1 MKTENKSHGD
11 ARATAPAGTSHTSAA
26 AAAHADRPGHFRV
39 GDRWVGANEP
49 CYIIAEIGPNHNGDL
64 ATAKRLVDVA
74 AEAGADAAKFQKR
87 KLSEVY
93 QDALLADPKQG
104 EQGLQYLV
112 PLLIEFELSDDEFRE
127 LSRYCGEKGITFLCT
142 PWDRNS
148 VDFLETL
155 NVPAYKIGSPDM
167 TNLPLIDYTI
177 ATGKPVFVS
186 TGMATEA
193 EIRCTLAFLKE
204 RRANAGLFHCVSTY
218 PVSADEINLRFMN
231 TLRDWSGYP
240 VGYSGHDTGI
250 ATSLAAVGMGA
261 SILEKHITL
270 DRTMRGPD
278 HKASLEPQ
286 EFIALV
292 RAVREVEA
300 ALGGTQRWITR
311 GEILNRRSL
320 AKSLVAARDVPRGA
334 VITREDLTSKSP
346 GMGLSP
352 QRMGE
357 LIGRKAPRDF
367 KRDEMFMDADL
378 ADPEAP
384 QAARPI
390 DIGMRWGIIARF
402 MDVDPLVEEFGD
414 KGMELIEFHV
424 SDRDLDQGMAGFR
437 KKTYD
442 YDLVIHA
449 PEYCHDELI
458 DLCSS
463 REEQRAMSVAR
474 IQKTV
479 DLARELTPYFTK
491 VGPRGPKIVMHVGG
505 MSPTPGRY
513 DLDRAI
519 ETLLRS
525 LSELDTN
532 RVDLLLENLPPYPW
546 YFGGRWFGH
555 VLTDGPTT
563 ARLCEAS
570 GLGLCFDTSHA
581 SLECHRTGESLADF
595 ARTVQPYV
603 RHLHLSD
610 GAGVSGEGLQIHD
623 GHVNFVELLPIV
635 AATGATCVPE
645 IWMGH
650 HDRGAGFRLA
660 LDRLTEATW
669 AARALANAGGT
680 IAERLRH
687 LVVPTTAT
695 LAASLSAI
703 ESNHLG
709 IVFIV
714 DDTGAV
720 LGVATDGNIRRGL
733 LAGRT
738 LESPV
743 IDIINREYVYAFD
756 KATPAEVRALLSAR
770 IRVIPILDA
779 NRRLIDVASVYEA
792 DNAAAL
798 ADHSG
803 DIQ

>member
-1 MKTENKSHGD
+1 M
-11 ARATAPAGTSHTSAA
+11 TASALKMGTPPAPVSVGAA
-26 AAAHADRPGHFRV
+26 ERQGHMRV
-39 GDRWVGANEP
+39 GDRWVGPNEP

-74 AEAGADAAKFQKR
+74 VEAGADAAKFQKR
-87 KLSEVY
+87 KLNEVY
-93 QDALLADPKQG
+93 QDSLLADPKRG

-127 LSRYCGEKGITFLCT
+127 LSRYCGERGITFLCT

-148 VDFLETL
+148 VDFLESL
-155 NVPAYKIGSPDM
+155 RVPAYKIGSPDM
-167 TNLPLIDYTI
+167 TNLPLIEYAL
-177 ATGKPVFVS
+177 ATGKPLFVS

-204 RRANAGLFHCVSTY
+204 RHASAALFHCVSTY
-218 PVSADEINLRFMN
+218 PVAADEINLRFMQ
-231 TLRDWSGYP
+231 TLREWSGYP

-278 HKASLEPQ
+278 HKASLEPAD
-286 EFIALV
+286 FIELV
-292 RAVREVEA
+292 RSVREVEA

-320 AKSLVAARDVPRGA
+320 AKSLVAAREIPKGT
-334 VITREDLTSKSP
+334 VITRDALTSKSP

-352 QRMGE
+352 QRMAE
-357 LIGRKAPRDF
+357 LVGRRAQRDF
-367 KRDEMFMDADL
+367 SRDEMFVEADL
-378 ADPEAP
+378 ADPTGP
-384 QAARPI
+384 SKARPV
-390 DIGMRWGIIARF
+390 DIGIPWGIIARF
-402 MDVDPLVEEFGD
+402 MDVAPLVDEFAHQ
-414 KGMELIEFHV
+414 GMQLIEFHV
-424 SDRDLDQGMAGFR
+424 SDRDLDQGLSGFD
-437 KKTYD
+437 KKTYP

-458 DLCSS
+458 DLCSVS
-463 REEQRAMSVAR
+463 AAQRSMSVAR
-474 IQKTV
+474 IQKTI
-479 DLARELTPYFTK
+479 DLARELRGFFTK
-491 VGPRGPKIVMHVGG
+491 VSDGGPKIVMHVGG

-513 DLDRAI
+513 DLELAI
-519 ETLLRS
+519 TTLLRS
-525 LSELDTN
+525 LSELDTSGVN
-532 RVDLLLENLPPYPW
+532 LLLENLPPYPW

-555 VLTDGPTT
+555 VLTDARTT
-563 ARLCEAS
+563 ARLCDAS

-581 SLECHRTGESLADF
+581 ALECHRTGESLADF
-595 ARTVQPYV
+595 ARTILPYV

-623 GHVNFVELLPIV
+623 GHVNFVELMPLL
-635 AATGATCVPE
+635 ASSRATCVPE

-650 HDRGAGFRLA
+650 HDRGAGFRIA

-669 AARALANAGGT
+669 AARALAHSHESVAK
-680 IAERLRH
+680 RLQH
-687 LVVPTTAT
+687 LVVPIRAT
-695 LAASLSAI
+695 LALSLAAI
-703 ESNHLG
+703 EANHLG

-714 DDTGAV
+714 DDIGVV

-738 LESPV
+738 LDSPITEV
-743 IDIINREYVYAFD
+743 VNRDYVYAFEQ
-756 KATPAEVRALLSAR
+756 ASGAEIRSLLSTR
-770 IRVIPILDA
+770 TRVIPILDA
-779 NRRLIDVASVYEA
+779 NRRLVNFASVYQI
-792 DNAAAL
+792 DNASAIAEQVS
-798 ADHSG
+798 DTP
-803 DIQ
+803 